1 MWKLF
6 NQITRHGL
14 RSEKP
19 SLPPAAGSLTTP
31 AQDLPP
37 APPVPGGPAPCSAP
51 PEHSPQE
58 LQQRL
63 LKIVGRALTIRA
75 IDAGSCNGCELEMHA
90 LNNPYYNLEGAGI
103 RFVASPRHADLL
115 LVTGP
120 VARNMTQALLRT
132 IEATPRPR
140 FVVALGECA
149 CTGGIFGESYA
160 TQGALSGVAPVDL
173 IIPGC
178 PPEPG
183 FILYTLLT
191 FLERLPASQLPV

>member
-1 MWKLF
+1 MWKLL
-6 NQITRHGL
+6 NQITRTGL
-14 RSEKP
+14 CSEKP
-19 SLPPAAGSLTTP
+19 SAAPWACNTLP
-31 AQDLPP
+31 Q
-37 APPVPGGPAPCSAP
+37 
-51 PEHSPQE
+51 EHSPEAAQHA
-58 LQQRL
+58 L

-90 LNNPYYNLEGAGI
+90 LSNPYYNLEGAGL

-120 VARNMTQALLRT
+120 VARNMLQPLLRT

-149 CTGGIFGESYA
+149 CTGGWFGDSYA
-160 TQGALSGVAPVDL
+160 TLGALSRVLPVDL
-173 IIPGC
+173 HIPGC

-183 FILYTLLT
+183 FILACLLN
-191 FLERLPASQLPV
+191 FLQRLPAERLPA